1 MNPIAKAFEPS
12 NINAMMLRLNEE
24 KYHQRNLRQITKRN
38 VREHLNATSTSFSPL
53 KKVHL
58 NILSNL
64 EKKQIDEIYYKKL
77 ASIHRIKPK
86 PKLNTLFL
94 TKNTQVKIIN
104 ELKHKEI
111 NRNISNENYKMYI
124 RMKEIT
130 PFFSSKNNDK
140 MFRETNGKLLKKMS
154 NIKMRKASLY
164 LDFPQIQKMNRNKSS
179 GNLIDSKTMFNTKFN
194 NICK

>member
-1 MNPIAKAFEPS
+1 MDN
-12 NINAMMLRLNEE
+12 
-24 KYHQRNLRQITKRN
+24 Y
-38 VREHLNATSTSFSPL
+38 
-53 KKVHL
+53 
-58 NILSNL
+58 
-64 EKKQIDEIYYKKL
+64 EIYYKKL

-94 TKNTQVKIIN
+94 AKNTQVKIIN

-111 NRNISNENYKMYI
+111 NRNYKMYI
-124 RMKEIT
+124 RMNKVT

-179 GNLIDSKTMFNTKFN
+179 GNLIDSKTLFNTKYN

>member
-38 VREHLNATSTSFSPL
+38 VREHLNSTSTSFSPL

-94 TKNTQVKIIN
+94 AKNTQVKIIN

-124 RMKEIT
+124 RMNKVT

-140 MFRETNGKLLKKMS
+140 MFRETNGKL
-154 NIKMRKASLY
+154 RKASLY

-179 GNLIDSKTMFNTKFN
+179 GNLIDSKTLFNTKYN